1 MHNMRIIITF
11 LFLITVFIKPVSG
24 QEEEEVNVVG
34 FRFLD
39 YGNNLPEDILKAKSI
54 VLVSVP
60 PVSKTS
66 SERGDWKAFSGEAH
80 EYFKKIGIDPVAYV
94 YFDDVFANSDATKAY
109 TAQFI
114 KREIKYIIII
124 SKVILKIKNK
134 ESMRYVILITP
145 FSQDEVLIKN
155 GQKAYKDQDKD
166 FEKPMKKIY
175 GITVR
180 KDYVKTN
187 NLIIDNPEYLPAMGI
202 LKGRRNQSYPVDL
215 RVDKL
220 AVPKFEETKIPD
232 NRPGGILNNRIAK
245 EIEKANE
252 HVERQNF
259 EIDRLFQNY
268 KWKYELVSPD
278 IDDKELY
285 RNGFLYKLIRVS
297 STGKKVKEF
306 LGYEL
311 NDIEQDYITTIQKP
325 DGSITF
331 RAIPV
336 NAPVHKFYIKSMA
349 RDEVYIGESWDADE
363 TWQDALKNHL
373 TNLIDK
379 LEKR

>member
-1 MHNMRIIITF
+1 MPNMRVLITY
-11 LFLITVFIKPVSG
+11 LFLIILFIQPLSA
-24 QEEEEVNVVG
+24 QEEEEINVVG

-39 YGNNLPEDILKAKSI
+39 YGKDLPQDILQAKSI

-66 SERGDWKAFSGEAH
+66 SERGDWKGFSSEAH
-80 EYFKKIGIDPVAYV
+80 DYFKKIGIDPVAYV
-94 YFDDVFANSDATKAY
+94 YFDDVFASPDVTKAY

-124 SKVILKIKNK
+124 SKVFLKIKNR
-134 ESMRYVILITP
+134 ESLRYVVLITG
-145 FSQDEVLIKN
+145 FSQDEELIKN

-166 FEKPMKKIY
+166 FDKPMKKIY
-175 GITVR
+175 GIAVR
-180 KDYVKTN
+180 KDFVKTN
-187 NLIIDNPEYLPAMGI
+187 NLIIDSPEYLPAMGI
-202 LKGRRNQSYPVDL
+202 ITGRRNQSYPVDL

-220 AVPKFEETKIPD
+220 AVPRFEETEIPA

-252 HVERQNF
+252 FVERQNF

-278 IDDKELY
+278 MDDQELL
-285 RNGFLYKLIRVS
+285 RNGFLYKLVRVS

-325 DGSITF
+325 DGSITL

-336 NAPVHKFYIKSMA
+336 NAPVHKFYIKSIP
-349 RDEVYIGESWDADE
+349 RDEVYLGESWDADE

-373 TNLIDK
+373 KNLIDN
-379 LEKR
+379 LERR

>member
-1 MHNMRIIITF
+1 MRIIITF
-11 LFLITVFIKPVSG
+11 IFLISLLINPLSA
-24 QEEEEVNVVG
+24 QEEEEINVVG

-39 YGNNLPEDILKAKSI
+39 YGNDLPEDILTAKSI

-66 SERGDWKAFSGEAH
+66 SERGGWKAFSSEAH
-80 EYFKKIGIDPVAYV
+80 EYFKKIGIDPVAYIF
-94 YFDDVFANSDATKAY
+94 FDDVFANLDAAKAY
-109 TAQFI
+109 TDQFM

-124 SKVILKIKNK
+124 SKVFLKIKNR
-134 ESMRYVILITP
+134 ESLRYVILIIP
-145 FSQDEVLIKN
+145 FSQDKELIKN
-155 GQKAYKDQDKD
+155 GQKAYKDQNKDLDKL
-166 FEKPMKKIY
+166 MKKIY
-175 GITVR
+175 GVTVR
-180 KDYVKTN
+180 KDFVKTN
-187 NLIIDNPEYLPAMGI
+187 NLIIDNPEYLPAIGI
-202 LKGRRNQSYPVDL
+202 IKGRRNQSFPEDL

-220 AVPKFEETKIPD
+220 AVPKFEETKIPE

-252 HVERQNF
+252 QVERQNF
-259 EIDRLFQNY
+259 EIDRLFQDY

-278 IDDKELY
+278 IEDQKFSST
-285 RNGFLYKLIRVS
+285 GFLYKLIRVS
-297 STGKKVKEF
+297 STGKKIKEF

-311 NDIEQDYITTIQKP
+311 NDIEEDYITAIQKP
-325 DGSITF
+325 DGSITL

-373 TNLIDK
+373 RNLIDK
-379 LEKR
+379 LERR

>member
-1 MHNMRIIITF
+1 MRVLITF
-11 LFLITVFIKPVSG
+11 LFLITMFIKPATA
-24 QEEEEVNVVG
+24 QEEEEINVVG
-34 FRFLD
+34 FRFLN
-39 YGNNLPEDILKAKSI
+39 YGKDLPQDILKAKSI

-66 SERGDWKAFSGEAH
+66 SERGDWKAFSSEAH
-80 EYFKKIGIDPVAYV
+80 DYFKKIGIDPVAYV
-94 YFDDVFANSDATKAY
+94 YFDDVFANPDATKAY
-109 TAQFI
+109 TDQFL

-124 SKVILKIKNK
+124 SKVFIKVKNK
-134 ESMRYVILITP
+134 ESLRYVVLITG
-145 FSQDEVLIKN
+145 FSQDEELIKN

-187 NLIIDNPEYLPAMGI
+187 NLIIDNPEFLPAMGI
-202 LKGRRNQSYPVDL
+202 IKGRRNQSYPVDL

-220 AVPKFEETKIPD
+220 AVPKFEETEIPG

-252 HVERQNF
+252 YVERQNF

-278 IDDKELY
+278 LDDQELY
-285 RNGFLYKLIRVS
+285 KNGFLYKLVRIS

-325 DGSITF
+325 DGSITL

-373 TNLIDK
+373 RNLIEN
-379 LEKR
+379 LERR

>member
-1 MHNMRIIITF
+1 MRIIITF

-80 EYFKKIGIDPVAYV
+80 DYFKKIGIDPVAYV

-124 SKVILKIKNK
+124 SKVFLKIKNK

-145 FSQDEVLIKN
+145 FSQDEELIKN

-325 DGSITF
+325 DGSITL

>member
-1 MHNMRIIITF
+1 MRIIITF
-11 LFLITVFIKPVSG
+11 ISLITLFINPLSA
-24 QEEEEVNVVG
+24 QEEEEINVVG

-39 YGNNLPEDILKAKSI
+39 YGNDLPEDILTAKSI

-66 SERGDWKAFSGEAH
+66 SERGDWKAFSSEAH
-80 EYFKKIGIDPVAYV
+80 EYFKKIGVDPVAYV
-94 YFDDVFANSDATKAY
+94 YFEDVFANSDATKAY
-109 TAQFI
+109 TDQFM

-124 SKVILKIKNK
+124 SKVFLKIKNK
-134 ESMRYVILITP
+134 ESLRYVILITP
-145 FSQDEVLIKN
+145 FSQDEELIKN

-166 FEKPMKKIY
+166 LDKLMKKIY
-175 GITVR
+175 GVTVR

-187 NLIIDNPEYLPAMGI
+187 NLIIDNPEYLPSIGI
-202 LKGRRNQSYPVDL
+202 IKGRRNQSFPVDL

-220 AVPKFEETKIPD
+220 AVPKFEETKIPE

-252 HVERQNF
+252 QVERQNF
-259 EIDRLFQNY
+259 EIDRLFQDY

-278 IDDKELY
+278 IEDKELY
-285 RNGFLYKLIRVS
+285 RNGFLYKLIRIS

-311 NDIEQDYITTIQKP
+311 NDIEEDYITTIQKP
-325 DGSITF
+325 DGSITL

-379 LEKR
+379 LERR

>member
-1 MHNMRIIITF
+1 MRI
-11 LFLITVFIKPVSG
+11 LITYLFSIILFIKPAFA
-24 QEEEEVNVVG
+24 QDEEEINVVG

-39 YGNNLPEDILKAKSI
+39 YGKDLPEDVLKAKSI

-60 PVSKTS
+60 PVSKSS
-66 SERGDWKAFSGEAH
+66 SERGDWKTFSSEAH

-94 YFDDVFANSDATKAY
+94 YFDDVFASPEVTKAY

-124 SKVILKIKNK
+124 SRVFLKIKNK
-134 ESMRYVILITP
+134 ESLRYVVLITG
-145 FSQDEVLIKN
+145 FSQDEKLIKN
-155 GQKAYKDQDKD
+155 GQKAYKDQNKD
-166 FEKPMKKIY
+166 LEKIMKKIY

-180 KDYVKTN
+180 KDFVKTN
-187 NLIIDNPEYLPAMGI
+187 NLIIEDPEYLPAMGI
-202 LKGRRNQSYPVDL
+202 ITGRRNLSYPVDL

-220 AVPKFEETKIPD
+220 AVPKFEETEIPE

-252 HVERQNF
+252 FVERQNF

-268 KWKYELVSPD
+268 KWKYELVSPE
-278 IDDKELY
+278 IDDKELLK
-285 RNGFLYKLIRVS
+285 NGFIYKLVRVS

-325 DGSITF
+325 DGSITL

-336 NAPVHKFYIKSMA
+336 NAPVHKFYIKTLP
-349 RDEVYIGESWDADE
+349 RDEVYLGESWDADE

-373 TNLIDK
+373 KNLIDN
-379 LEKR
+379 LERR